1 MYRVK
6 MIAACASTMA
16 IAAVL
21 CAGTASAQDMNPPVI
36 YAEPAAQNAV
46 EAVEQP
52 VLKPTIDDT
61 QTAANPLPKSDMS
74 SRWTGFYAGL
84 SGGYGMV
91 WDSLE
96 AKANGADYGGFAGYN
111 IPIRGAIVAGLE
123 AEYMHIG
130 RTFDD
135 GSGVIANETFTAKAR
150 LGYAHDKFFAYGLVG
165 AQHAT
170 SDVTSIG
177 TFYGIAGLKEAKDT
191 ALVLGLGVDVAVT
204 DRVSIGAEYSRAY
217 YSDFDF
223 GTLPFHLDV
232 SVQRANA
239 RLSYKIN

>member
-1 MYRVK
+1 

-21 CAGTASAQDMNPPVI
+21 CAGTASAQEMNPPVI
-36 YAEPAAQNAV
+36 YAAPAAQSAA

-84 SGGYGMV
+84 SGGYGLV

-96 AKANGADYGGFAGYN
+96 AEANGADFGGFAGYN
-111 IPIRGAIVAGLE
+111 IHLRGPIVAGLE

-130 RTFDD
+130 REFDD
-135 GSGVIANETFTAKAR
+135 GSNVTANETFTAKMR
-150 LGYAHDKFFAYGLVG
+150 IGYAHDRFLGYGFAG

-170 SDVTSIG
+170 SKVP
-177 TFYGIAGLKEAKDT
+177 FPHVAGGVAKDT

-204 DRVSIGAEYSRAY
+204 DRIAVGAEYSRAY
-217 YSDFDF
+217 YSEFDRE
-223 GTLPFHLDV
+223 TLLFPLDV
-232 SVQRANA
+232 SVQRFNA